1 MQTNTLQK
9 AIIMT
14 ISLWLGTVLC
24 VEERVV
30 PANLRKIITAC
41 LGEGYEILRDEKF
54 QKYQ

>member
-1 MQTNTLQK
+1 
-9 AIIMT
+9 MT